1 MKEDQIFCLF
11 IPGVTQGN
19 QDAMGV
25 QGFIFLLLMLIKGIR
40 RYSECKI
47 PLPNPSG
54 GKLLFRPSVSYNKLL
69 GSGVSRTLSNISDEA
84 FLQNNERP

>member
-11 IPGVTQGN
+11 VPGVTQGN
-19 QDAMGV
+19 EDAMGV

-47 PLPNPSG
+47 LLSNSSG
-54 GKLLFRPSVSYNKLL
+54 GKLLFRPSVSYNKVL
-69 GSGVSRTLSNISDEA
+69 GSGVFRTLPNIYDEA
-84 FLQNNERP
+84 FLQNNERF